1 MNSIVYLSL
10 FILTILIT
18 LGYIAIKEIKNRD
31 GYHRHERELYD
42 NLRGYYETLKR
53 NLDENPHS
61 YTENRR
67 TNIPRIIRE
76 IDLFKDNIQSL
87 ERRKRNFTKSIK
99 WIIFRTKLIWFG
111 GFLLFFLSYLSYL
124 DFLISALGLL
134 FRFAW
139 SSNFFLIFFISSSLS
154 FIFVRGF
161 TRLPKAFNPEAQDRS
176 FKDSIV
182 LKIQE
187 VKEPL
192 EVVESSL
199 AKEKFV
205 EPFSFLGHPIIRILP
220 KVLILLLFLLSLYY
234 LTLSVIQ
241 YSEEN
246 FLHILN
252 IFILVLILIGFF
264 SSLIKG
270 INVKFD
276 NFSIYFL
283 ILSIFWMWQI
293 RESLNIWLN
302 IGILILSSV
311 IVVLIVFFSIKNQ
324 KLRVQERDNNKR
336 AITRYFYR
344 SLFVIVPQ
352 LYLVVDIR
360 LVIISLFHFSSGFNI
375 FLLVS
380 IIYLL
385 TSTKSIIGFL
395 RNYNNVF
402 NRIQK
407 CRVNKMLLNSLNL
420 FLFAVMFNVVSSQDV
435 ISFIFPILIPHDLVQ
450 LLIFFWTRI
459 QKRTPSSV
467 VYNIKSSQCNKK
479 RSLKSLVPS
488 IDSLSEPFE
497 REVKKE
503 SSNYCVARQ
512 SELKHSIWDEK
523 INVEILSRIKT
534 EIDTVLRKKNFKF
547 LTSDV
552 LNDQGSTINNNRT
565 AVVSFTIDERVKL
578 ILVLNIGVVNL
589 KGNILVLEDKFYYRQ
604 FNQKL
609 KIDNNKDTIIVPLD
623 TFVFTFNNEF
633 VLYEI
638 QHNDILLKKMAD
650 LLDTNLEL
658 EKTITGN
665 PLFFH
670 DGDINTKIIVENIL
684 ISPDS
689 TLNESEKFQF
699 PYIKTNNTYCINNSD
714 LIPLLDY
721 ISDKYVKIE
730 KLNHRKNTLSN
741 FWAKSETIARKMRRT
756 LIYVVIIVTLAI
768 GLHYFLIIFNNQ
780 IALSILPRLL
790 ALSNIFCWTLL
801 IFRWLQARRL
811 MIKLVIDS
819 IIPYQDL
826 PFCITSKEYKLLKSA
841 FSAELFA
848 QFSYEM
854 FN

>member
-1 MNSIVYLSL
+1 M
-10 FILTILIT
+10 
-18 LGYIAIKEIKNRD
+18 
-31 GYHRHERELYD
+31 LY
-42 NLRGYYETLKR
+42 
-53 NLDENPHS
+53 
-61 YTENRR
+61 
-67 TNIPRIIRE
+67 
-76 IDLFKDNIQSL
+76 
-87 ERRKRNFTKSIK
+87 
-99 WIIFRTKLIWFG
+99 
-111 GFLLFFLSYLSYL
+111 
-124 DFLISALGLL
+124 
-134 FRFAW
+134 
-139 SSNFFLIFFISSSLS
+139 
-154 FIFVRGF
+154 
-161 TRLPKAFNPEAQDRS
+161 
-176 FKDSIV
+176 
-182 LKIQE
+182 
-187 VKEPL
+187 
-192 EVVESSL
+192 
-199 AKEKFV
+199 
-205 EPFSFLGHPIIRILP
+205 
-220 KVLILLLFLLSLYY
+220 
-234 LTLSVIQ
+234 
-241 YSEEN
+241 
-246 FLHILN
+246 
-252 IFILVLILIGFF
+252 
-264 SSLIKG
+264 
-270 INVKFD
+270 
-276 NFSIYFL
+276 
-283 ILSIFWMWQI
+283 
-293 RESLNIWLN
+293 
-302 IGILILSSV
+302 
-311 IVVLIVFFSIKNQ
+311 
-324 KLRVQERDNNKR
+324 
-336 AITRYFYR
+336 
-344 SLFVIVPQ
+344 
-352 LYLVVDIR
+352 
-360 LVIISLFHFSSGFNI
+360 
-375 FLLVS
+375 
-380 IIYLL
+380 
-385 TSTKSIIGFL
+385 
-395 RNYNNVF
+395 
-402 NRIQK
+402 
-407 CRVNKMLLNSLNL
+407 
-420 FLFAVMFNVVSSQDV
+420 
-435 ISFIFPILIPHDLVQ
+435 DLVQ